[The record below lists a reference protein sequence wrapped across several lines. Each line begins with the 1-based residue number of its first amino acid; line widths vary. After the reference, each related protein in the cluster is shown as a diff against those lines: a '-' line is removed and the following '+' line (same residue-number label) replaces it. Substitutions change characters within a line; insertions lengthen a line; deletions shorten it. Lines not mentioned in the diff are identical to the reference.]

1 MFLTKVAPLSKIP
14 RPAPQF
20 LTYFTS
26 KKLKRGALVLVPLRK
41 KKVKAIVFNQKKVI
55 DLKLA
60 IKEAEY
66 KIKPIIKVLEKEPII
81 KEIQIELAKWIAD
94 YYWAS
99 FGKVLSLFVRSS
111 KEKKEKSI
119 KKENS
124 FLEKLIIAP
133 NNFFPK
139 KEIENA
145 ILAKKEILFLVP
157 EKEKEKYWKKE
168 LKIFNYENLIIGTR
182 SKLFLPFSNLG
193 LIVLTE
199 EGNKNYKSPM
209 EPRYQTKEV
218 ARKLAEIWKAKLIIV
233 SSFPSIESYYT
244 IKNKKTLEKNTN
256 KVQKEIIDM
265 KKIKPW
271 QPISNKL
278 LLAIKEK
285 IKNNQKVLL
294 FIHRTGSAT
303 TLLCQ
308 DCGWIKKCDNCDVPL
323 TYHLEKD
330 NIKLICH
337 YCAKEYEVP
346 RLCQNCKSW
355 NLKTLGVGIQKIEK
369 ELKEI
374 FGKDK
379 IFRLDSKITKT
390 KGEQEE
396 IIKKFLTSDSSILLT
411 TSLFLKFPIF
421 EKFSL
426 VGVIS
431 LDSLLCQPDFKIEEE
446 VARKINTLLSFA
458 GEKFILQTFFPEL
471 KAISWIKKDKE
482 FFYKKTIEE
491 RKKFN
496 YPPFSK
502 IIKLSISDKKRE
514 RIIKEGF
521 NLKEKIQLTAQKY
534 KIKKINILG
543 PSPAFIEKI
552 KGKYQWKIIIK
563 LKDIDKNLKTI
574 LLANIPP
581 KWVVDV
587 DPEKII

>member
-26 KKLKRGALVLVPLRK
+26 KKLKRGALVLAPLRK

-60 IKEAEY
+60 IKETEY
-66 KIKPIIKVLEKEPII
+66 KIRPIIKVLEKEPII
-81 KEIQIELAKWIAD
+81 KEAQVEIAKWIAD

-209 EPRYQTKEV
+209 EPRYHTKEV